1 MRRTLFLMFVVA
13 ACGGSSQATTNVTP
27 ANAPP
32 TSPGDPG
39 AASPSLAIS
48 TFMNAIKA
56 QDLDALALIWG
67 SSKGPAREVTPADQ
81 LRKRELIMECY
92 LQHDSYTVQSDV
104 EQQHGLHV
112 VSLQITKGQFTRNT
126 KTQVVLGPNNRWF
139 VDNIELEPLKDL
151 CSGVASH

>member
-1 MRRTLFLMFVVA
+1 MRRTLFLLFVVA
-13 ACGGSSQATTNVTP
+13 ACGGSSQPSTGATPV
-27 ANAPP
+27 NAAA
-32 TSPGDPG
+32 TSQSDPG
-39 AASPSLAIS
+39 AATPSLAIK
-48 TFMNAIKA
+48 TFMTAIKN

-67 SSKGPAREVTPADQ
+67 SEKGPARDVTSSDQ
-81 LRKRELIMECY
+81 IRKRELIMECY

-104 EQQHGLHV
+104 EQQRGLHV
-112 VSLQITKGQFTRNT
+112 VSLQITKGTFTRNT

>member
-1 MRRTLFLMFVVA
+1 MRRTLFLLFVVA
-13 ACGGSSQATTNVTP
+13 ACGGSSQPSTGATP
-27 ANAPP
+27 ASRTP
-32 TSPGDPG
+32 TSQSDPG
-39 AASPSLAIS
+39 AATPSLAIS
-48 TFMNAIKA
+48 TFMTAIKN

-67 SSKGPAREVTPADQ
+67 SEKGPARDVTPSDQ
-81 LRKRELIMECY
+81 FRKRELIMECY

-104 EQQHGLHV
+104 EQQRGLHV
-112 VSLQITKGQFTRNT
+112 VSLQITKGTFTRNT